1 MNSGSQQKHLGDQD
15 PTRPDLDSFTPNTTR
30 VSATVEIEAES
41 QAKAEQVL
49 EALPS
54 RVNELAFNG
63 WPVYESDMEASG
75 PPTDVPHFG
84 HSITC
89 YQDHPLY
96 KSSRGP
102 GLPENFPV
110 EDKCGGVE
118 FHLTKQH
125 DTAVYR
131 FFGPSVTVAGRPKHG
146 QIAGAY
152 ELTIPV
158 ENDTDRTKHMRGPG
172 TTAYDVQLHL
182 NGMQVRKTISYGE
195 TNISPVNKADT

>member
-1 MNSGSQQKHLGDQD
+1 MNSRSAQKHLGDQD
-15 PTRPDLDSFTPNTTR
+15 PNRPDLDSFTPNTTTI
-30 VSATVEIEAES
+30 SATVEVEAES

-49 EALPS
+49 DALPS
-54 RVNELAFNG
+54 RVSEFTFNG
-63 WPVYESDMEASG
+63 WPVYKVDMEADG
-75 PPTDVPHFG
+75 PATPVPHFG
-84 HSITC
+84 HSIGC
-89 YQDHPLY
+89 YRDHPLY

-118 FHLTKQH
+118 FHLTKEY

-152 ELTIPV
+152 EFSIRIK
-158 ENDTDRTKHMRGPG
+158 NDAQQTNHMRGPG
-172 TTAYDVQLHL
+172 TAAYDVQIHL
-182 NGMQVRKTISYGE
+182 NGMQVRKSINYGE
-195 TNISPVNKADT
+195 EHISPIKPDA